1 MSQGA
6 ASTSAEDAAALLE
19 CERITKASG
28 SSFYLAFLP
37 MPKPRREGIFCVY
50 AFCRVIDDV
59 VDEPAPGMDSQAEL
73 HRWRE
78 RVVAVARGLPLPDDH
93 PVARGLAITHA
104 RFRLH
109 EEDLLA
115 VIDGVEMDLHARRR
129 RDDADLA
136 LYCERVAGRVGCLCL
151 PVFGSGDHARPFAL
165 DLGHAFQLTNILRD
179 VAHDAREGRIYL
191 PSESL
196 AAFGVSESDVLQGRL
211 TPRLRELM
219 RHVGDRAALL
229 FHRAESA
236 VRSDERA
243 ILYPALIMA
252 AIYRRL
258 LDELRARDYDVW
270 SAPVKLPASIKA
282 TVALGTLARDKVLKL
297 W

>member
-1 MSQGA
+1 VRP
-6 ASTSAEDAAALLE
+6 EDAAALRE
-19 CERITKASG
+19 CERITKSAG

-37 MPKPRREGIFCVY
+37 LPAPRRESIFCVY
-50 AFCRVIDDV
+50 AFCRVVDDA
-59 VDEPAPGMDSQAEL
+59 VDEPAPGVDPREEL
-73 HRWRE
+73 ALWRA
-78 RVVAVARGLPLPDDH
+78 RVVAVARGLELPDDH
-93 PVARGLAITHA
+93 PVARGLQITHA
-104 RFRLH
+104 RFPLR

-115 VIDGVEMDLHARRR
+115 VIDGVEMDLLSRRR
-129 RDDADLA
+129 LDDADLA

-165 DLGHAFQLTNILRD
+165 ALGHAFQLTNILRD

-191 PSESL
+191 PTQALEFF
-196 AAFGVSESDVLQGRL
+196 AVPEQHVLEGRL
-211 TPRLRELM
+211 TPELRTLLRET
-219 RHVGDRAALL
+219 GERAAQL
-229 FHRAESA
+229 FHRAESL
-236 VRSDERA
+236 VLSEERP

-270 SAPVKLPASIKA
+270 SAPVKLPASVKA
-282 TVALGTLARDKVLKL
+282 TVALGTLARDKMLRL